1 MARNSLRRYYNVGES
16 RVIEWEIRPNNENDT
31 IVISEARYEIYKG
44 ETLIKEG
51 SMTSVDNKRVWFL
64 FEATEKGEF
73 VIKGFVTVAPEIIST
88 ELIAHVEG

>member
-44 ETLIKEG
+44 DVLVKEG
-51 SMTSVDNKRVWFL
+51 SMTSIDNKRVWFL
-64 FEATEKGEF
+64 FEANEKGEF
-73 VIKGFVTVAPEIIST
+73 VIKGFVTVPPETIST
-88 ELIAHVEG
+88 ELIAQVEG